1 MGLSE
6 LSVRR
11 PVLAT
16 VMSLL
21 LVLVGLVCFFTLTV
35 REYPRIDEPV
45 VTVRASYSGAS
56 AAVVESRLAKP
67 LEDSIAGIEGVDVIS
82 SISRAGQAQI
92 TVRFVLEKDPD
103 NAAAEV
109 RDRVARVRA
118 RLPAEIDEPVVAKV
132 EADATPVIWLAF
144 SSAQRSPLEINEL
157 MLRIARPL
165 LQTVPGVAD
174 TPIFGERR
182 YAMRVA
188 LQPERMAAHGLTVE
202 EIESAIRAS
211 NLELPAGRIE
221 SHERELNVVSHTEL
235 ATPSQFADIV
245 LRHGA
250 GLKLRL
256 GDVAQVEEGPASLRS
271 RVRFNGQEAVS
282 MGIVRQ
288 ATANPLEVAAGIRQA
303 LQRLRAELPGDV
315 QVTIANDNAVFIERS
330 IASVYATIAE
340 AVLLV
345 VLVIVVFLGSLRA
358 ALVPI
363 VTIPISLIGT
373 FALMALAGF
382 SINTLTLLAMVL
394 AIGLVVDDAIVMLEN
409 IHRHI
414 EAGQRPFE
422 AAIAGA
428 REIGFA
434 IVAMT
439 LTLAAVYA
447 PLAFTPGRTG
457 RLFAEFALTL
467 AGTVLVSGFVALTLS
482 PMLCA
487 LLLRPHAQAGRWAQ
501 AVQRALRGLER
512 GYASVLGWTVRTRAE
527 AAGQAPAA
535 AKETAL
541 APPPASS
548 TLLAAAAQRPVWAG
562 RMAVLL
568 AMLGCGLALAWL
580 YPRLP
585 AELAPMEDRG
595 TLQVRMSAPDGA
607 SLDYTDRYVREAEE
621 LVRRHP
627 EFDRVFA
634 SVGNP
639 TVQNGTLIVRTVDW
653 SERERGIEALA
664 AQVGQDMREV
674 PGVFS
679 FLNTP
684 PPLGMGFSSRPLQY
698 VIQTTGSYEQLHEIV
713 QQFMQAMR
721 EHPAIDSPDVDLRL
735 SAPQL
740 RIEVDRERAADLGV
754 QPATVARTLESLL
767 GGRIVTRYK
776 KGAEQYDV
784 WVQLAAPAR
793 ATPEQIGRI
802 QVRSA
807 QGALVPLSA
816 LLRIDEGT
824 APRELNHFGQRRSA
838 TLTARIA
845 PGHTLGQALDFMDE
859 LAERTLPAG
868 QGYATALSGAS
879 REYRSA
885 QGALTL
891 VFALALLF
899 IYLVLAAQFESFVDP
914 LVIMVSVPLSMVGA
928 LLALWLSGGTFNVYS
943 QIGLITL
950 VGLITKH
957 GILIVEFA
965 NQMRQQGMA
974 LAKATRTAAVQRL
987 RPILMTTAAMVL
999 GALPLALA
1007 SGAGAESRRQI
1018 GWVIVGG
1025 MGLGTLLTLLLV
1037 PTVYLLLA
1045 RRRVPGARA

>member
-1 MGLSE
+1 M
-6 LSVRR
+6 
-11 PVLAT
+11 
-16 VMSLL
+16 
-21 LVLVGLVCFFTLTV
+21 
-35 REYPRIDEPV
+35 
-45 VTVRASYSGAS
+45 
-56 AAVVESRLAKP
+56 
-67 LEDSIAGIEGVDVIS
+67 
-82 SISRAGQAQI
+82 
-92 TVRFVLEKDPD
+92 
-103 NAAAEV
+103 
-109 RDRVARVRA
+109 
-118 RLPAEIDEPVVAKV
+118 AKV

-282 MGIVRQ
+282 IGIVRQ

-422 AAIAGA
+422 AAISGA

-467 AGTVLVSGFVALTLS
+467 AGAVLVSGFVALTLS

-527 AAGQAPAA
+527 AAGQALAA
-535 AKETAL
+535 VKETAP
-541 APPPASS
+541 APPPAAS

-568 AMLGCGLALAWL
+568 AMLGCGLALAW
-580 YPRLP
+580 R
-585 AELAPMEDRG
+585 
-595 TLQVRMSAPDGA
+595 
-607 SLDYTDRYVREAEE
+607 
-621 LVRRHP
+621 
-627 EFDRVFA
+627 
-634 SVGNP
+634 
-639 TVQNGTLIVRTVDW
+639 
-653 SERERGIEALA
+653 
-664 AQVGQDMREV
+664 
-674 PGVFS
+674 
-679 FLNTP
+679 
-684 PPLGMGFSSRPLQY
+684 
-698 VIQTTGSYEQLHEIV
+698 
-713 QQFMQAMR
+713 
-721 EHPAIDSPDVDLRL
+721 
-735 SAPQL
+735 
-740 RIEVDRERAADLGV
+740 
-754 QPATVARTLESLL
+754 
-767 GGRIVTRYK
+767 
-776 KGAEQYDV
+776 
-784 WVQLAAPAR
+784 
-793 ATPEQIGRI
+793 
-802 QVRSA
+802 
-807 QGALVPLSA
+807 
-816 LLRIDEGT
+816 
-824 APRELNHFGQRRSA
+824 
-838 TLTARIA
+838 
-845 PGHTLGQALDFMDE
+845 
-859 LAERTLPAG
+859 
-868 QGYATALSGAS
+868 
-879 REYRSA
+879 
-885 QGALTL
+885 
-891 VFALALLF
+891 
-899 IYLVLAAQFESFVDP
+899 
-914 LVIMVSVPLSMVGA
+914 
-928 LLALWLSGGTFNVYS
+928 
-943 QIGLITL
+943 
-950 VGLITKH
+950 
-957 GILIVEFA
+957 
-965 NQMRQQGMA
+965 
-974 LAKATRTAAVQRL
+974 
-987 RPILMTTAAMVL
+987 
-999 GALPLALA
+999 A
-1007 SGAGAESRRQI
+1007 SGDDE
-1018 GWVIVGG
+1018 
-1025 MGLGTLLTLLLV
+1025 
-1037 PTVYLLLA
+1037 
-1045 RRRVPGARA
+1045 